1 MAKFTSGLS
10 VKIEAA
16 GIVPTP
22 TDWHWTRSAHLKL
35 NFHLLFC
42 KVASG
47 LVSDR
52 MEGCGVRVE
61 TSKGIQLSRGPMV
74 DQDCPGSL
82 SPRPG

>member
-10 VKIEAA
+10 VKIQAA

-52 MEGCGVRVE
+52 VEGCGVRVE
-61 TSKGIQLSRGPMV
+61 TSKGIQLFRGPMV
-74 DQDCPGSL
+74 YQDCPGSL
-82 SPRPG
+82 SPRMG